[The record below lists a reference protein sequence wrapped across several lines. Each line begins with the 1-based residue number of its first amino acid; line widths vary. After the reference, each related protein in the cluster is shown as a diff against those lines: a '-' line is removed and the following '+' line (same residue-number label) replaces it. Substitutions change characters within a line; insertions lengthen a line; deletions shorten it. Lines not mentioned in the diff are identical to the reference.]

1 MFFFEKLRLLS
12 GYIIGQSNKC
22 MPKVLDIWV
31 SSFLRTVIKY
41 LSEQRLFE
49 LMVLQRFWSFGQ
61 GKHGSSLWL
70 HLCPWFRQETLGVSP
85 WGFLVPGLFLSI
97 PLLSAS
103 CEGNSSLL
111 PHVTAA

>member
-1 MFFFEKLRLLS
+1 
-12 GYIIGQSNKC
+12 

-41 LSEQRLFE
+41 LSEQRLLE
-49 LMVLQRFWSFGQ
+49 LMILQRFWSFGKE
-61 GKHGSSLWL
+61 KHGSSLWL

-103 CEGNSSLL
+103 CEVNSSLL
-111 PHVTAA
+111 PHVTATKMVSAYVGEMGS